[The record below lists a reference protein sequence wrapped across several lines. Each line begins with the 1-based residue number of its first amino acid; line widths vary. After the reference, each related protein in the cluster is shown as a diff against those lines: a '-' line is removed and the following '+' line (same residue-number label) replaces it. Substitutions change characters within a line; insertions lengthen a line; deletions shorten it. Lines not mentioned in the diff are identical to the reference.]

1 MSRDASATFLEVD
14 ALGAQPTCLLA
25 HPGKHT
31 VVDEAIVD
39 LLVLEIGKKVQ
50 VLEYHKEFDE
60 TLEV

>member
-1 MSRDASATFLEVD
+1 MAKRSEDLLFFQL
-14 ALGAQPTCLLA
+14 ALKTYTHAQ
-25 HPGKHT
+25 
-31 VVDEAIVD
+31 AIVD

>member
-1 MSRDASATFLEVD
+1 MNRDASATFLEVD

-39 LLVLEIGKKVQ
+39 LLVLEIGKKV
-50 VLEYHKEFDE
+50 
-60 TLEV
+60 